1 MNISNNAYNVIIHV
15 NYVKVKLINV
25 LCAQMIT
32 NIIFRINA
40 IKYALT
46 INTVMILYLNAYHVI
61 QHVLIAMENQI
72 IAQVVMIIIIKIIH
86 YVSSV

>member
-1 MNISNNAYNVIIHV
+1 MNHV

-25 LCAQMIT
+25 LYAQMIT

-46 INTVMILYLNAYHVI
+46 INTVMLYLNANHVI
-61 QHVLIAMENQI
+61 RHVLIAMENKI
-72 IAQVVMIIIIKIIH
+72 IAQVVMTIII
-86 YVSSV
+86 

>member
-1 MNISNNAYNVIIHV
+1 MNISNNAYNVMNHV
-15 NYVKVKLINV
+15 NYVKVKLTNV
-25 LCAQMIT
+25 SYAQMIT

-46 INTVMILYLNAYHVI
+46 INTVIMLYLNAYHVI

-72 IAQVVMIIIIKIIH
+72 IAQVVMTIII
-86 YVSSV
+86 